1 MSALNNDP
9 FRDSGEYFS
18 ENNNLIIDRSR
29 RLSPELQKKV
39 EITIEKYLNK
49 KSAFIGEYKYDIQNG
64 CIHIPWNIDIVND
77 KFIWMSIKNEQ
88 KEKII
93 FTYEDCNINTDNC
106 VVLQQEFCV
115 FSESGEWILPKKIL
129 DLYGCTTCVWIGCS
143 AFAELMS
150 KQEYQN
156 ICNDISANDFFEV
169 LC

>member
-1 MSALNNDP
+1 MINMLELKFINEFIVKEKKD
-9 FRDSGEYFS
+9 RLIYEFS
-18 ENNNLIIDRSR
+18 NPQKRENAIMRFSH
-29 RLSPELQKKV
+29 KV
-39 EITIEKYLNK
+39 EN
-49 KSAFIGEYKYDIQNG
+49 
-64 CIHIPWNIDIVND
+64 IVND